1 MNYSTSVVY
10 TYLFEIQDFDQG
22 NSSWLEGLL
31 LVNQTP
37 NFFVDPYTTIP
48 VKVFAAFCYAWCIIA
63 SLAILAFV
71 VYETQGLAGPYR
83 TVINQLG
90 SCVNFL
96 VSFLVTDTRYYTKI

>member
-1 MNYSTSVVY
+1 MEMNYYAYIFKLQDLSSNTQWMEGVFVV
-10 TYLFEIQDFDQG
+10 DQA
-22 NSSWLEGLL
+22 
-31 LVNQTP
+31 P

-48 VKVFAAFCYAWCIIA
+48 VKIFAAFCYAWVIMA

-96 VSFLVTDTRYYTKI
+96 VSIEFSISTATH